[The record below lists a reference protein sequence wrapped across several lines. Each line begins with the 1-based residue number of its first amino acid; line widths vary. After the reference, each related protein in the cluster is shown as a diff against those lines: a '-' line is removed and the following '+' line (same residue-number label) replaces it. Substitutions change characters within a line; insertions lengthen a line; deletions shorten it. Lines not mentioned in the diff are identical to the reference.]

1 MDIEIPRLAEE
12 NPWWRSK
19 SAPPESGLARRRP
32 YGRFARLSLGPGG
45 GQPVILQGMRKVG
58 KTVMLK
64 QVIGEA
70 VSGGAYSP
78 GNVCY
83 ANMEAALLSGVRP
96 STLARKFR
104 AGSRAGKPCLVVLDE
119 IQNCEDWQGD
129 LARIA
134 GGRKGTRVVAA
145 CSIAP
150 ALKRQGTGGRKG
162 RLLRLRLSPLSFHEF
177 CLVREDWNG
186 RLPGTA
192 DEARTERLGR
202 DDVARLNEL
211 FVDYINFGCYPGP
224 AFDDG
229 FSRDGDFG
237 LNILDDD
244 LFAKHAADYGIS
256 AGHRM
261 LPVLRHIARNEAQ
274 EIALDKLA
282 KNTGITR
289 PTVNKYLEFLKAAFL
304 VRQVTNFDAERGEP
318 ADRSPYKYVLESPAM
333 HRAFSGRASLKGSEA
348 GHRVEATVISQH
360 RAPLLEGMAGDAMQ
374 VNYCRLVDSGR
385 EREVDLVHSNPA
397 REVTRLAEVKWSDN
411 TGSLDRAKGNLEFFH
426 RRLRKARRFEGVFCT
441 TRSVYHEAKDSNVRF
456 LPTSQY
462 CLSLGLD
469 SLEGAP
475 GTASG

>member
-1 MDIEIPRLAEE
+1 MDIEIPQLAEE
-12 NPWWRSK
+12 NPWWRNK
-19 SAPPESGLARRRP
+19 AAPPECGLARRQP
-32 YGRFARLSLGPGG
+32 YVRFAQLALGPGA
-45 GQPVILQGMRKVG
+45 GQPVVLQGMRKVG

-64 QVIGEA
+64 QLIGEA

-104 AGSRAGKPCLVVLDE
+104 AGSRAGRPCLVVLDE

-134 GGRKGTRVVAA
+134 GGRKGVRIVAA

-150 ALKRQGTGGRKG
+150 ALKRQGTGGRKR

-192 DEARTERLGR
+192 DEARTERLDR

-211 FVDYINFGCYPGP
+211 FVDYINFGCYPEP
-224 AFDDG
+224 AFDAG

-244 LFAKHAADYGIS
+244 LFTKHAADYGIS

-289 PTVNKYLEFLKAAFL
+289 PTINKYLEFLKAAFL
-304 VRQVTNFDAERGEP
+304 VRQVTNFDAGRGG
-318 ADRSPYKYVLESPAM
+318 DRYPYKYVLESPAM
-333 HRAFSGRASLKGSEA
+333 HRAFSGRTSLSGSAA
-348 GHRVEATVISQH
+348 GHRIEATVISQCQ
-360 RAPLLEGMAGDAMQ
+360 APPVEGDPGAAPP
-374 VNYCRLVDSGR
+374 VRYCRLTDNGR
-385 EREVDLVHSNPA
+385 EREVDLVHTNAA

-411 TGSLDRAKGNLEFFH
+411 TGSLDRAKGNLEHFH
-426 RRLRKARRFEGVFCT
+426 RTLRKARGFEGVFCT
-441 TRSVYHEAKDSNVRF
+441 TKSVYHDAKDSNVTF

-462 CLSLGLD
+462 CLSLGMD
-469 SLEGAP
+469 GLEGAQA
-475 GTASG
+475 G